1 MATGGSKLSVFAA
14 IAANVLIA
22 ALKFVASIFTGS
34 SAMLSE
40 GIHSLIDST
49 NGLLLLMGINRSHKK
64 PDKMHPF
71 GHGKEIYFWSF
82 IVSILVFS
90 LGGGVAIYEG
100 IHRLT
105 SPALEHSSENVLWN
119 YGVLIGAM
127 LFEGT
132 SLFIALKQFR
142 KVHPHGFK
150 SALEKSKDAAS
161 IAIII
166 EESAAMVGLLIA
178 LIGVTLANLLHN
190 PVYDAGASI
199 AIGLLLVY
207 VAFFMAKETKH
218 LLIGE
223 TASEKDINKI
233 RKVLDSYNNIEFYG
247 NIKTMHM
254 GPDEVI
260 AGMEVNFKDSIK
272 VGELED
278 IIKEIKQRIKQ
289 SDTKFKHVYVET
301 SSFRTT

>member
-22 ALKFVASIFTGS
+22 VLKFIASAFTGS

-49 NGLLLLMGINRSHKK
+49 NGLLLLLGINRSLKK

-71 GHGKEIYFWSF
+71 GHGKEVYFWSF
-82 IVSILVFS
+82 VVSILVFS
-90 LGGGVAIYEG
+90 LGGGLAIYEG

-105 SPALEHSSENVLWN
+105 SPADHNSDNALWS

-127 LFEGT
+127 IFEGT

-161 IAIII
+161 VAIII

-178 LIGVTLANLLHN
+178 LIGVALANFLHN
-190 PVYDAGASI
+190 PVYDAAASI
-199 AIGLLLVY
+199 AIGILLVY

-218 LLIGE
+218 LLLGE

-233 RKVLDSYNNIEFYG
+233 KNILDNYREIEFYG

-254 GPDEVI
+254 GPHEII

-272 VGELED
+272 VGELEK
-278 IIKEIKQRIKQ
+278 IIKEIKLNIKKA
-289 SDTKFKHVYVET
+289 DAKFKHVYVET
-301 SSFRTT
+301 SSFKIA